1 MGKRITIKDVAKH
14 AGVSISTVSNFINGN
29 YRNMSAETRERV
41 GQAVETLGYFPSLGA
56 QALPRKRKTQTVCI
70 VIPHD
75 VDYTFHHSYFAEV
88 MRGIAQVLDQGE
100 YQAMILTTKD
110 RSLKEVAYLQGL
122 TQGIVDGIIFFDVEQ
137 HDPFVREFGSSAT
150 PVMFV
155 GCSDSSITR
164 YVDNNVEDGAT
175 QAIGHLLDR
184 GHRTIRLLA
193 GPEPMIFSRQLVAGM
208 RRAYSTLGIDL
219 DEGQV
224 SYGEFTEASGYEAA
238 ALLLQAE
245 PSVTAVF
252 TASGKQAVGVM
263 EYARQCDV
271 QIPGRLSLVSFGKH
285 PVVGAL
291 GRRLTYLDQPEVEV
305 GMRVARKLLDQI
317 NDPSTIIR
325 PEVLPL
331 SLVVGETTAQV

>member
-41 GQAVETLGYFPSLGA
+41 GRAVETLGYFPSLGA

-137 HDPFVREFGSSAT
+137 HDPFVREFGASAT

-175 QAIGHLLDR
+175 QAVRHLLDR
-184 GHRTIRLLA
+184 GHRHIRLLA

-263 EYARQCDV
+263 EYARQHSL
-271 QIPGRLSLVSFGKH
+271 QIPNRLSLVSFGKH

-291 GRRLTYLDQPEVEV
+291 GRKLTYLDQPEVEV